1 MQKNNKNKMALIYG
15 ADIIYQCLSYIV
27 LFNIHNS
34 PNRQELIA
42 HLIDEELR
50 QIRNLPQS
58 PSGKRQGGAESQLN
72 LTKVYVLS
80 VIL

>member
-27 LFNIHNS
+27 LFNIHNG

-42 HLIDEELR
+42 HFIDEE
-50 QIRNLPQS
+50 
-58 PSGKRQGGAESQLN
+58 AEA
-72 LTKVYVLS
+72 
-80 VIL
+80 